1 MTPKANDAQ
10 PVAKK
15 AASKARASKI
25 VEKAEETPA
34 ISYEMPGYKALS
46 EEEMRRD
53 LAEAGIYAQ
62 AHALVPY
69 QMRGNTGDMY
79 LLMQI
84 AKHLNIPFVTA
95 LRGLSFIGDKDVK
108 PAMTAQLMSALVRNA
123 GHTLREQWDAET
135 NTATA
140 TIIRKDDPD
149 FEHVAVWDEEKA
161 RVAGL
166 WESTP
171 TWVQYP
177 KAMLTARAMSEV
189 CRHAASEVLLGFSYV
204 PEEFQTAESASRVLD
219 MREQVKHD
227 MDRLHL
233 SSEKV
238 AEVLD
243 GVALP
248 GIPVALMTPRELEEV
263 NARIGVIEY
272 ERDKDKIDEVRE
284 RIQKGRD
291 VLNLSEGAFAEI
303 VRRNVRP
310 GRGYDTMN
318 LREAEQVLDVLLRQ
332 AKKSGNRSG
341 QRQAQPSQQAP
352 TQQQHAPQQQ
362 VPVQPQQSAQQPR
375 PQAQQGYTQYMPA
388 QPQEA
393 PQQRPETARQ
403 PQQAPAPAPQQQAP
417 AQESYGLYDESQ
429 RPEQYPPLG
438 SQNPQGISGRMAMI
452 QRAMKKQG
460 VSEEEL
466 PFVLAYA
473 FEDDERADVDNVD
486 ALTMDDMT
494 ILLDRIQRYA
504 AESKPAQ
511 EPTAELPFD
520 GDTPADNMDGLESSY
535 NAHGGEVDD
544 DPENWNEGWPETAKP
559 GGGAN
564 Q

>member
-1 MTPKANDAQ
+1 MTPKTNDAQ

-15 AASKARASKI
+15 AASKTRTTKAT
-25 VEKAEETPA
+25 EKAEETTA
-34 ISYEMPGYKALS
+34 VSHEMPGYKALS
-46 EEEMRRD
+46 EEEMRHD

-84 AKHLNIPFVTA
+84 AKHLNIPLVTA

-140 TIIRKDDPD
+140 TLIRKDDPS

-227 MDRLHL
+227 MTRLNL

-243 GVALP
+243 GVTLP
-248 GIPVALMTPRELEEV
+248 GIPVALMTPRELEDV

-291 VLNLSEGAFAEI
+291 KLNLSEGAFAEI

-332 AKKSGNRSG
+332 AKKSGIRSG
-341 QRQAQPSQQAP
+341 QRQAQPAPQAP
-352 TQQQHAPQQQ
+352 APQPSAPQQQ
-362 VPVQPQQSAQQPR
+362 APAQPYQSPQQPR

-393 PQQRPETARQ
+393 PQQRPEPAQQ
-403 PQQAPAPAPQQQAP
+403 PQQAPAP

-438 SQNPQGISGRMAMI
+438 SQKPKGVSGPMGMI
-452 QRAMKKQG
+452 QRTMRTQG
-460 VSEEEL
+460 LSEDEL
-466 PFVLAYA
+466 PIVLAYV
-473 FEDDERADVDNVD
+473 FGDKQVNVD
-486 ALTMDDMT
+486 ELTMDET
-494 ILLDRIQRYA
+494 TAVLAGIQRYA
-504 AESKPAQ
+504 AEAGAP
-511 EPTAELPFD
+511 EPTAELPLN
-520 GDTPADNMDGLESSY
+520 GDAPANTDNLDDLEAFYS
-535 NAHGGEVDD
+535 AQGGEVNDD
-544 DPENWNEGWPETAKP
+544 ESETWNEGRPETAKP

>member
-1 MTPKANDAQ
+1 MTSKTRT
-10 PVAKK
+10 
-15 AASKARASKI
+15 SKA
-25 VEKAEETPA
+25 VEKAEETTVPVWE
-34 ISYEMPGYKALS
+34 IPGYKALT

-53 LAEAGIYAQ
+53 LVEADIYSRAF
-62 AHALVPY
+62 ALIPY
-69 QMRGNTGDMY
+69 QMRGNAGDMY

-84 AKHLNIPFVTA
+84 AKHLNVPFITA

-108 PAMTAQLMSALVRNA
+108 PAMSAQLMSALVRNA
-123 GHTLREQWDAET
+123 GHTLREQWDPET

-140 TIIRKDDPD
+140 VIIRKDDPQ

-171 TWVQYP
+171 TWMQYP

-204 PEEFQTAESASRVLD
+204 PEEFQTQESASRVLD
-219 MREQVKHD
+219 MRQQVQAD
-227 MDRLHL
+227 MDRLRL
-233 SSEKV
+233 SSEK
-238 AEVLD
+238 AIEVLD
-243 GVALP
+243 GVTLP
-248 GIPVALMTPRELEEV
+248 GITISLMTPRELEEV

-291 VLNLSEGAFAEI
+291 VLNLTEGAFAEI

-341 QRQAQPSQQAP
+341 QRQPAQQVPAP
-352 TQQQHAPQQQ
+352 QSPAPQQQ
-362 VPVQPQQSAQQPR
+362 APQQQPR

-393 PQQRPETARQ
+393 PQQHPEPVRQ
-403 PQQAPAPAPQQQAP
+403 PQQAQAPAPQQQAP

-438 SQNPQGISGRMAMI
+438 SQNPQGTSGPMAMI
-452 QRAMKKQG
+452 QRTMEKHGIAEG
-460 VSEEEL
+460 EL
-466 PFVLAYA
+466 PIILTYVF
-473 FEDDERADVDNVD
+473 DDERADVDNVD
-486 ALTMDDMT
+486 TLSMNDMP
-494 ILLDRIQRYA
+494 LVLAGIQRYA
-504 AESKPAQ
+504 AETKPVQ

-520 GDTPADNMDGLESSY
+520 GDAPADNMEDLEASY
-535 NAHGGEVDD
+535 SAQGSEVND
-544 DPENWNEGWPETAKP
+544 DPETWNEGWPETAKP

-564 Q
+564 

>member
-1 MTPKANDAQ
+1 MTPKTTDAQ
-10 PVAKK
+10 PATKK
-15 AASKARASKI
+15 AAPKTRTPKT
-25 VEKAEETPA
+25 VKAEETPA
-34 ISYEMPGYKALS
+34 PTWEVPGYKALS

-84 AKHLNIPFVTA
+84 AKHLNIPLITA

-140 TIIRKDDPD
+140 TLIRKDDPS

-227 MDRLHL
+227 MARLSL
-233 SSEKV
+233 SNEKV

-243 GVALP
+243 GVTLP
-248 GIPVALMTPRELEEV
+248 GIPVALMTPRELEDV

-291 VLNLSEGAFAEI
+291 KLDLSEGAFAEI

-318 LREAEQVLDVLLRQ
+318 LREAEQVLDALLRQ
-332 AKKSGNRSG
+332 AKKSGIRSG
-341 QRQAQPSQQAP
+341 QRQAQPASQAP
-352 TQQQHAPQQQ
+352 APQSPAPQQQ
-362 VPVQPQQSAQQPR
+362 APAQPYQSPQQPR

-393 PQQRPETARQ
+393 PQQRPEPAQQ
-403 PQQAPAPAPQQQAP
+403 PQQAPTP

-438 SQNPQGISGRMAMI
+438 SQNPQGTPGIRAMI
-452 QRAMKKQG
+452 QRALQTQGIPEEKLPNILIATFKKG
-460 VSEEEL
+460 EKAE
-466 PFVLAYA
+466 
-473 FEDDERADVDNVD
+473 NVD

-494 ILLDRIQRYA
+494 TLLDGIQRYA
-504 AESKPAQ
+504 TEPESFS
-511 EPTAELPFD
+511 EPTVELPFD
-520 GDTPADNMDGLESSY
+520 GDASADNMDDLEASY
-535 NAHGGEVDD
+535 IAQGDEVND
-544 DPENWNEGWPETAKP
+544 DPETWNEGWPETAKP
-559 GGGAN
+559 GGAAN
-564 Q
+564 

>member
-1 MTPKANDAQ
+1 MAHKTADAQ
-10 PVAKK
+10 PATKK
-15 AASKARASKI
+15 AASKTRTTKT
-25 VEKAEETPA
+25 VKAEEPTAPA
-34 ISYEMPGYKALS
+34 WEVPGYKALS

-53 LAEAGIYAQ
+53 LAEADIYAQ
-62 AHALVPY
+62 AHALIPY
-69 QMRGNTGDMY
+69 QMRGNAGDMY

-84 AKHLNIPFVTA
+84 AKHLNIPFITA

-140 TIIRKDDPD
+140 TLIRKDDPS

-227 MDRLHL
+227 MARLNL
-233 SSEKV
+233 SGEKV
-238 AEVLD
+238 AEVLN
-243 GVALP
+243 GVTLP
-248 GIPVALMTPRELEEV
+248 GIPVALMTPRELEDV

-341 QRQAQPSQQAP
+341 QRQAQPAQQAP
-352 TQQQHAPQQQ
+352 AQQQA
-362 VPVQPQQSAQQPR
+362 PVQPQQGVQQPR
-375 PQAQQGYTQYMPA
+375 PQAQQGYGQHMPTR
-388 QPQEA
+388 PQEA
-393 PQQRPETARQ
+393 PQQRPEPAQQ
-403 PQQAPAPAPQQQAP
+403 PQQAPAP

-429 RPEQYPPLG
+429 RPKQYPPLG
-438 SQNPQGISGRMAMI
+438 SQKSQDTSTPMSMI
-452 QRAMKKQG
+452 QRTMKEQG
-460 VSEEEL
+460 VSEAEL
-466 PFVLAYA
+466 PIILTYVFGNTEKAEV
-473 FEDDERADVDNVD
+473 ENVD
-486 ALTMDDMT
+486 ALTMADMPL
-494 ILLDRIQRYA
+494 LLDGIQRYA
-504 AESKPAQ
+504 AEAGPLP

-520 GDTPADNMDGLESSY
+520 GDASADNMDDMEASY
-535 NAHGGEVDD
+535 SAQGDEVNDGS
-544 DPENWNEGWPETAKP
+544 ETWNEGWPETAKP

-564 Q
+564 

>member
-1 MTPKANDAQ
+1 MAHKSADAQ
-10 PVAKK
+10 PAAKK
-15 AASKARASKI
+15 AASKTRAPKP
-25 VEKAEETPA
+25 VKAEEPTAPVW
-34 ISYEMPGYKALS
+34 EVPGYKALS

-53 LAEAGIYAQ
+53 LAEADIYAQ
-62 AHALVPY
+62 AHALIPY

-84 AKHLNIPFVTA
+84 AKHLNIPFITA

-135 NTATA
+135 STATA
-140 TIIRKDDPD
+140 TLIRNDDPS

-243 GVALP
+243 GVTLP

-272 ERDKDKIDEVRE
+272 ERDKDKIDKARE

-291 VLNLSEGAFAEI
+291 KLNLSEGAFAEI

-332 AKKSGNRSG
+332 AKKSGIRSG
-341 QRQAQPSQQAP
+341 QRQAQPAQQAP
-352 TQQQHAPQQQ
+352 ERQQPAPQQQ
-362 VPVQPQQSAQQPR
+362 APAQPQQGAQQPR
-375 PQAQQGYTQYMPA
+375 PQAQQGYTQYMPT
-388 QPQEA
+388 QPQGA
-393 PQQRPETARQ
+393 PQQRPEPAQQ
-403 PQQAPAPAPQQQAP
+403 PQQTPAPT
-417 AQESYGLYDESQ
+417 QESYGLYDESQ

-438 SQNPQGISGRMAMI
+438 SQKPKGVSGSMAMI
-452 QRAMKKQG
+452 QRTMQAQG
-460 VSEEEL
+460 LSEDEL
-466 PFVLAYA
+466 PIVLIYI
-473 FEDDERADVDNVD
+473 FGNNDKRADVDNVD

-494 ILLDRIQRYA
+494 TVLEGIQRYA
-504 AESKPAQ
+504 AEAGPLP

-520 GDTPADNMDGLESSY
+520 GDAPADNMDDLEASY
-535 NAHGGEVDD
+535 NAQGDEVNDG
-544 DPENWNEGWPETAKP
+544 PETWNEGWPETAKP

-564 Q
+564 

>member
-1 MTPKANDAQ
+1 MAPKTTDAQ
-10 PVAKK
+10 PAAKK
-15 AASKARASKI
+15 AASKTRASKT
-25 VEKAEETPA
+25 VEKDAETTT
-34 ISYEMPGYKALS
+34 ISHEMPGYRALS

-53 LAEAGIYAQ
+53 LAEADIYAQ
-62 AHALVPY
+62 AHALIPY

-84 AKHLNIPFVTA
+84 AKHLNIPIITA

-140 TIIRKDDPD
+140 TLIRKDDPS

-227 MDRLHL
+227 MTRLNL
-233 SSEKV
+233 SNEKV

-243 GVALP
+243 GVTLP

-291 VLNLSEGAFAEI
+291 KLNLSEGAFAEI

-332 AKKSGNRSG
+332 AKKSGIRSG
-341 QRQAQPSQQAP
+341 QRQAQPAPQAP
-352 TQQQHAPQQQ
+352 APQPSAPQQQ
-362 VPVQPQQSAQQPR
+362 APAQPYQSPQQPR

-393 PQQRPETARQ
+393 PQQRPEPAQQ
-403 PQQAPAPAPQQQAP
+403 PQQAPTL

-438 SQNPQGISGRMAMI
+438 SQNPQGTPGIRAMI
-452 QRAMKKQG
+452 QRALQTQGIPEEKLPNILIATFKKG
-460 VSEEEL
+460 EKAE
-466 PFVLAYA
+466 
-473 FEDDERADVDNVD
+473 NVD

-494 ILLDRIQRYA
+494 TLLDGIQRYA
-504 AESKPAQ
+504 TEPESFS
-511 EPTAELPFD
+511 EPTVELPFD
-520 GDTPADNMDGLESSY
+520 GDASADNMDDLEASY
-535 NAHGGEVDD
+535 IAQGDEVND
-544 DPENWNEGWPETAKP
+544 DPETWNEGWPETAKP
-559 GGGAN
+559 GGAAN
-564 Q
+564 

>member
-1 MTPKANDAQ
+1 MTSQTRTTK
-10 PVAKK
+10 
-15 AASKARASKI
+15 S
-25 VEKAEETPA
+25 VEKAEEHSTPVW
-34 ISYEMPGYKALS
+34 EVPGYKALT

-53 LAEAGIYAQ
+53 LAEADIYSKAF
-62 AHALVPY
+62 ALIPY
-69 QMRGNTGDMY
+69 QMRGNAGDMY

-84 AKHLNIPFVTA
+84 AKHLNVPFVTA

-108 PAMTAQLMSALVRNA
+108 PAMSAQLMSALVRNA
-123 GHTLREQWDAET
+123 GHTLREQWDPET

-140 TIIRKDDPD
+140 VIIRKDDPS

-161 RVAGL
+161 RIAGL

-171 TWVQYP
+171 TWIQYP

-204 PEEFQTAESASRVLD
+204 PEEFHSAESASRVLD
-219 MREQVKHD
+219 MRQQAKSD
-227 MDRLHL
+227 MDRLRL

-243 GVALP
+243 GVTLP
-248 GIPVALMTPRELEEV
+248 GITIALMTPRELEEV
-263 NARIGVIEY
+263 NARIGVLEY

-291 VLNLSEGAFAEI
+291 VLNLSEGAFTEI

-341 QRQAQPSQQAP
+341 QRQPVQQVPAPQSPAPHQQAP
-352 TQQQHAPQQQ
+352 Q
-362 VPVQPQQSAQQPR
+362 QQPR

-403 PQQAPAPAPQQQAP
+403 QQQAPAPAPQQQAP
-417 AQESYGLYDESQ
+417 VQESYGLYDESQ

-438 SQNPQGISGRMAMI
+438 SQNPQGTSGPMAMI
-452 QRAMKKQG
+452 QRTMEKHGIAEG
-460 VSEEEL
+460 EL
-466 PFVLAYA
+466 PIILTYVF
-473 FEDDERADVDNVD
+473 DDERADVDNVD
-486 ALTMDDMT
+486 TLSMNDMP
-494 ILLDRIQRYA
+494 LVLAGIQRYA
-504 AESKPAQ
+504 AETKPVQ
-511 EPTAELPFD
+511 EPTAELPLD
-520 GDTPADNMDGLESSY
+520 GNMEDLEASY
-535 NAHGGEVDD
+535 SAQGSEVND
-544 DPENWNEGWPETAKP
+544 DPEETWNEGWPETAKP

-564 Q
+564 

>member
-1 MTPKANDAQ
+1 MAPKTTDAQ

-15 AASKARASKI
+15 AASKTRASKT
-25 VEKAEETPA
+25 VEKAADETPVT
-34 ISYEMPGYKALS
+34 SYEIPGYKALS

-53 LAEAGIYAQ
+53 MAEAGIYAQ

-140 TIIRKDDPD
+140 TLIRKDDPS

-227 MDRLHL
+227 MTRLNL
-233 SSEKV
+233 SGEKV

-243 GVALP
+243 GVTLP

-291 VLNLSEGAFAEI
+291 KLNLSEGTFAEI

-318 LREAEQVLDVLLRQ
+318 LREAEQVLDMLLRQ
-332 AKKSGNRSG
+332 AKKSGIRSG
-341 QRQAQPSQQAP
+341 QRQPAQQAPAPQSPAPQQQAP
-352 TQQQHAPQQQ
+352 TQPY
-362 VPVQPQQSAQQPR
+362 QSPQQPR

-393 PQQRPETARQ
+393 PQQRPEPAQQ
-403 PQQAPAPAPQQQAP
+403 PQQAPAP
-417 AQESYGLYDESQ
+417 AQESYGLYDDSQ
-429 RPEQYPPLG
+429 RPKVYPPLG
-438 SQNPQGISGRMAMI
+438 SQKSEGVSDRMVMI
-452 QRAMKKQG
+452 QRTMKEHG
-460 VSEEEL
+460 VPEGEL
-466 PFVLAYA
+466 PIILTYVFG
-473 FEDDERADVDNVD
+473 DDERADVDNVD
-486 ALTMDDMT
+486 SLSMNDMPAL
-494 ILLDRIQRYA
+494 LAGIQQYA
-504 AESKPAQ
+504 AETNPAQ
-511 EPTAELPFD
+511 EPTAELPLD
-520 GDTPADNMDGLESSY
+520 GDAPADNMDDLESSY

>member
-10 PVAKK
+10 PAAKK
-15 AASKARASKI
+15 AASKTRTTKAA
-25 VEKAEETPA
+25 EKAEETTA
-34 ISYEMPGYKALS
+34 VSHEMPGYKALS
-46 EEEMRRD
+46 EEEMRHD

-84 AKHLNIPFVTA
+84 AKHLNIPFITA

-123 GHTLREQWDAET
+123 GHTLREQWDADT

-140 TIIRKDDPD
+140 ILIRKDDPS

-171 TWVQYP
+171 TWMQYP

-227 MDRLHL
+227 MTRLNL

-243 GVALP
+243 GVTLP
-248 GIPVALMTPRELEEV
+248 GIPVALMTPRELEDV

-284 RIQKGRD
+284 RIQKGHD
-291 VLNLSEGAFAEI
+291 KLNLSEGAFAEI

-332 AKKSGNRSG
+332 AKKSGIRSG
-341 QRQAQPSQQAP
+341 QRQAQPAPQAP
-352 TQQQHAPQQQ
+352 APQPSAPQQQ
-362 VPVQPQQSAQQPR
+362 APAQPYQSPQQPH
-375 PQAQQGYTQYMPA
+375 PQAQQGYSQHMPA

-393 PQQRPETARQ
+393 PQQRPEPAQQ
-403 PQQAPAPAPQQQAP
+403 PQQAPAP

-438 SQNPQGISGRMAMI
+438 SQKPKGVSGPMGMI
-452 QRAMKKQG
+452 QRTMRTQG
-460 VSEEEL
+460 LSEDEL
-466 PFVLAYA
+466 PIVLAYV
-473 FEDDERADVDNVD
+473 FGDKQVNVD
-486 ALTMDDMT
+486 ELTMDET
-494 ILLDRIQRYA
+494 TAVLAGIQRYA
-504 AESKPAQ
+504 AEAGAP
-511 EPTAELPFD
+511 EPTAELPLN
-520 GDTPADNMDGLESSY
+520 GDAPANTDNLDDLEAFYS
-535 NAHGGEVDD
+535 AQGGEVNDD
-544 DPENWNEGWPETAKP
+544 ESETWNEGWPETAKP

>member
-1 MTPKANDAQ
+1 
-10 PVAKK
+10 
-15 AASKARASKI
+15 
-25 VEKAEETPA
+25 
-34 ISYEMPGYKALS
+34 
-46 EEEMRRD
+46 MRRD
-53 LAEAGIYAQ
+53 LAEADIYSRAF
-62 AHALVPY
+62 ALIPY
-69 QMRGNTGDMY
+69 QMRGNAGDMY

-84 AKHLNIPFVTA
+84 AKHLNVPFITA

-108 PAMTAQLMSALVRNA
+108 PAMSAQLMSALVRNA
-123 GHTLREQWDAET
+123 GHTLREQWDPET

-140 TIIRKDDPD
+140 VIIRKDDPQ

-171 TWVQYP
+171 TWMQYP

-204 PEEFQTAESASRVLD
+204 PEEFQTQESASRVLD
-219 MREQVKHD
+219 MRQQVQAD
-227 MDRLHL
+227 MDRLRL
-233 SSEKV
+233 SSEKTI
-238 AEVLD
+238 EVLD
-243 GVALP
+243 GVTLP
-248 GIPVALMTPRELEEV
+248 GITIALMTPRELEEV
-263 NARIGVIEY
+263 NARIGMIEY

-291 VLNLSEGAFAEI
+291 VLNLTEGAFAEI

-341 QRQAQPSQQAP
+341 QRQPA
-352 TQQQHAPQQQ
+352 QQ
-362 VPVQPQQSAQQPR
+362 V
-375 PQAQQGYTQYMPA
+375 
-388 QPQEA
+388 
-393 PQQRPETARQ
+393 
-403 PQQAPAPAPQQQAP
+403 PAPQQQAP

-438 SQNPQGISGRMAMI
+438 SQNPQGTSGPMAMI
-452 QRAMKKQG
+452 QRTMEKHGIAEG
-460 VSEEEL
+460 EL
-466 PFVLAYA
+466 PIILTYVF
-473 FEDDERADVDNVD
+473 DDERADVDNVD
-486 ALTMDDMT
+486 TLSMNDMP
-494 ILLDRIQRYA
+494 LVLAGIQRYA
-504 AESKPAQ
+504 AETKPVQ

-520 GDTPADNMDGLESSY
+520 GDAPADNMEDLEASY
-535 NAHGGEVDD
+535 SAQGSEVND
-544 DPENWNEGWPETAKP
+544 DPEKWNEGWPETAKP

-564 Q
+564 

>member
-1 MTPKANDAQ
+1 MAPKTSDAQ
-10 PVAKK
+10 SAAKK
-15 AASKARASKI
+15 AASKTRASKT
-25 VEKAEETPA
+25 VEKAEETTA
-34 ISYEMPGYKALS
+34 VSYEMPGYKALS

-53 LAEAGIYAQ
+53 LAEADIYAQ
-62 AHALVPY
+62 AHALIPY
-69 QMRGNTGDMY
+69 QMRGNAGDMY

-84 AKHLNIPFVTA
+84 AKHLNIPFITA

-140 TIIRKDDPD
+140 ILIRKDDPQ

-171 TWVQYP
+171 TWMQYP

-204 PEEFQTAESASRVLD
+204 PEEFQSQESASRVLD
-219 MREQVKHD
+219 MREQVKRD
-227 MDRLHL
+227 MDGLHL
-233 SSEKV
+233 SNEKV
-238 AEVLD
+238 ADLLD
-243 GVALP
+243 GIALP

-263 NARIGVIEY
+263 NARIGMIEY

-284 RIQKGRD
+284 RIQKGLD
-291 VLNLSEGAFAEI
+291 VLHLTEGAFAEI

-341 QRQAQPSQQAP
+341 QRQPSQQAP
-352 TQQQHAPQQQ
+352 AQQPMQQQAHAQ
-362 VPVQPQQSAQQPR
+362 PVQSAQQQAR
-375 PQAQQGYTQYMPA
+375 PQSQQGYTQHMPA
-388 QPQEA
+388 QPQQA
-393 PQQRPETARQ
+393 PQQRPEPAQQ
-403 PQQAPAPAPQQQAP
+403 PQQAPAS

-429 RPEQYPPLG
+429 RPKQFPPLG
-438 SQNPQGISGRMAMI
+438 SQKQQGASGIMTMI
-452 QRAMKKQG
+452 QRAMQKQG
-460 VSEEEL
+460 LAEDEL
-466 PFVLAYA
+466 PFVLAHTFGDNA
-473 FEDDERADVDNVD
+473 PDVDE
-486 ALTMDDMT
+486 LTMNDMT
-494 ILLDRIQRYA
+494 TVFAGIERYA
-504 AESKPAQ
+504 AKAGAVVEP
-511 EPTAELPFD
+511 EPTAELPLD
-520 GDTPADNMDGLESSY
+520 GDAPADTDNLDDLEASY
-535 NAHGGEVDD
+535 SAQGGEVNDD
-544 DPENWNEGWPETAKP
+544 ESETWNEGWPETAKP

-564 Q
+564 

>member
-10 PVAKK
+10 PAAKK
-15 AASKARASKI
+15 AASKTRASKT
-25 VEKAEETPA
+25 VEKAEETIA
-34 ISYEMPGYKALS
+34 VSYEMPGYKALS

-69 QMRGNTGDMY
+69 QMRGNMGDMY

-84 AKHLNIPFVTA
+84 AKHLNIPFITA

-140 TIIRKDDPD
+140 TLIRKDDPS

-204 PEEFQTAESASRVLD
+204 PEEFQTIESASRVLD
-219 MREQVKHD
+219 MREQVKRD
-227 MDRLHL
+227 MDGLHL
-233 SSEKV
+233 SNEKV
-238 AEVLD
+238 ADLLD
-243 GVALP
+243 GIALP

-263 NARIGVIEY
+263 NARIGMIEY

-284 RIQKGRD
+284 RIQKGLD
-291 VLNLSEGAFAEI
+291 VLHLTEGAFAEI

-341 QRQAQPSQQAP
+341 QRQPSQQAP
-352 TQQQHAPQQQ
+352 AQQPMQQQAHAQ
-362 VPVQPQQSAQQPR
+362 PVQSAQQQAR
-375 PQAQQGYTQYMPA
+375 PQPQQGYTQYMPA
-388 QPQEA
+388 QPQQA
-393 PQQRPETARQ
+393 PQQRPEPAQQ
-403 PQQAPAPAPQQQAP
+403 PQQAPAP

-438 SQNPQGISGRMAMI
+438 SQNPQGTPGIRAMI
-452 QRAMKKQG
+452 QRALQTQGIPEEKLPNILIATFKKG
-460 VSEEEL
+460 EKAE
-466 PFVLAYA
+466 
-473 FEDDERADVDNVD
+473 NVD

-494 ILLDRIQRYA
+494 TLLDGIQRYA
-504 AESKPAQ
+504 TEPESFS
-511 EPTAELPFD
+511 EPTVELPFD
-520 GDTPADNMDGLESSY
+520 GDASADNMDDLEASY
-535 NAHGGEVDD
+535 IAQGDEVND
-544 DPENWNEGWPETAKP
+544 DPETWNEGWPETAKP
-559 GGGAN
+559 GGAAN
-564 Q
+564 

>member
-1 MTPKANDAQ
+1 MSHKTTNAQ
-10 PVAKK
+10 PAAKK
-15 AASKARASKI
+15 AASKTRTTKT
-25 VEKAEETPA
+25 VKAEETPA
-34 ISYEMPGYKALS
+34 PTWEVPGYKALS

-84 AKHLNIPFVTA
+84 AKHLNIPLITA

-140 TIIRKDDPD
+140 TLIRKDDPS

-227 MDRLHL
+227 MTRLNL

-243 GVALP
+243 GVTLP

-272 ERDKDKIDEVRE
+272 ERDKDKIDNVRE
-284 RIQKGRD
+284 RIQKGLD
-291 VLNLSEGAFAEI
+291 LLHLTEGAFAEI

-318 LREAEQVLDVLLRQ
+318 LREAEQVLDVLIRQ

-341 QRQAQPSQQAP
+341 QRQPSQQAP
-352 TQQQHAPQQQ
+352 AQQPMQQQAPA
-362 VPVQPQQSAQQPR
+362 QPAQSAQQQAR
-375 PQAQQGYTQYMPA
+375 PQAQQA
-388 QPQEA
+388 L
-393 PQQRPETARQ
+393 QQRPEPAPQ
-403 PQQAPAPAPQQQAP
+403 PQQTPAP

-438 SQNPQGISGRMAMI
+438 SQKPKGVSGPMGMI
-452 QRAMKKQG
+452 QRTMRTQG
-460 VSEEEL
+460 LSEDKL
-466 PFVLAYA
+466 PIVLAYV
-473 FEDDERADVDNVD
+473 FGDKQVNVD
-486 ALTMDDMT
+486 ELTMDET
-494 ILLDRIQRYA
+494 TAVLAGIQRYA
-504 AESKPAQ
+504 AEAGAL
-511 EPTAELPFD
+511 EPTAELPLN
-520 GDTPADNMDGLESSY
+520 GDAPADTDNLDDLDDLEASY
-535 NAHGGEVDD
+535 SAQGGEVNDD
-544 DPENWNEGWPETAKP
+544 ESETWNEGWPETAKP

>member
-10 PVAKK
+10 PAAKK
-15 AASKARASKI
+15 ATPKTRTPKT
-25 VEKAEETPA
+25 VEKAEETPV
-34 ISYEMPGYKALS
+34 ISLEVPGYKALS

-53 LAEAGIYAQ
+53 MAEAAIYAQ
-62 AHALVPY
+62 AGALVPS
-69 QMRGNTGDMY
+69 QMRGNAGDMY
-79 LLMQI
+79 ILMQI
-84 AKHLNIPFVTA
+84 AKYLNVPVISV
-95 LRGLSFIGDKDVK
+95 LRGFSFIGDKDVK
-108 PAMTAQLMSALVRNA
+108 PTMTAQFMAGLVRNA

-135 NTATA
+135 STATA
-140 TIIRKDDPD
+140 VVIRKDDPQ

-177 KAMLTARAMSEV
+177 KAMLMARATSEV
-189 CRHAASEVLLGFSYV
+189 CRQAVSEVLMGFSYV

-233 SSEKV
+233 SNEKT
-238 AEVLD
+238 ADLLD
-243 GVALP
+243 GIALP

-291 VLNLSEGAFAEI
+291 KLNLSEGAFAEI

-332 AKKSGNRSG
+332 AKKSGIRSG
-341 QRQAQPSQQAP
+341 QHQAQPAPQAQSP
-352 TQQQHAPQQQ
+352 QSPAPQQQ
-362 VPVQPQQSAQQPR
+362 APAQPYQSPQQPR
-375 PQAQQGYTQYMPA
+375 PQAQQGYHPVHARTTPGSPQQHPEPA
-388 QPQEA
+388 Q
-393 PQQRPETARQ
+393 Q
-403 PQQAPAPAPQQQAP
+403 PQQAPAT
-417 AQESYGLYDESQ
+417 QESYGLYDESQ

-438 SQNPQGISGRMAMI
+438 SQKPQGVSGPMGMI
-452 QRAMKKQG
+452 QRTMRTQG
-460 VSEEEL
+460 LSEDEL
-466 PFVLAYA
+466 PIVLAYV
-473 FEDDERADVDNVD
+473 FGDKQVNVD
-486 ALTMDDMT
+486 ELTMDET
-494 ILLDRIQRYA
+494 TAVLAGIQRYA
-504 AESKPAQ
+504 AEAGAP
-511 EPTAELPFD
+511 EPTAELPLN
-520 GDTPADNMDGLESSY
+520 GDAPADTDNLDDLEASY
-535 NAHGGEVDD
+535 SAQGGEVNDD
-544 DPENWNEGWPETAKP
+544 ESETWNEGWPETAKP
-559 GGGAN
+559 GGGTN
-564 Q
+564 

>member
-1 MTPKANDAQ
+1 MTSKTRT
-10 PVAKK
+10 
-15 AASKARASKI
+15 SKA
-25 VEKAEETPA
+25 VEKAEETT
-34 ISYEMPGYKALS
+34 ISHEMPGYKALT

-53 LAEAGIYAQ
+53 LAEADIYSRAF
-62 AHALVPY
+62 ALIPY
-69 QMRGNTGDMY
+69 QMRGNAGDMY

-84 AKHLNIPFVTA
+84 AKHLNVPFITA

-123 GHTLREQWDAET
+123 GHTLREQWDPET

-140 TIIRKDDPD
+140 VIIRKDDPQ

-171 TWVQYP
+171 TWMQYP

-204 PEEFQTAESASRVLD
+204 PEEFQTQESASRVLD
-219 MREQVKHD
+219 MRQQVQAD
-227 MDRLHL
+227 MDRLRL
-233 SSEKV
+233 SSEK
-238 AEVLD
+238 AIEVLD
-243 GVALP
+243 GVTLP
-248 GIPVALMTPRELEEV
+248 GITIALMTPRELEEV

-291 VLNLSEGAFAEI
+291 VLNLTEGAFAEI

-341 QRQAQPSQQAP
+341 QRQPA
-352 TQQQHAPQQQ
+352 QQ
-362 VPVQPQQSAQQPR
+362 VP
-375 PQAQQGYTQYMPA
+375 
-388 QPQEA
+388 A
-393 PQQRPETARQ
+393 PQS
-403 PQQAPAPAPQQQAP
+403 PAPQQQAP

-438 SQNPQGISGRMAMI
+438 SQNPQGTSGPMAMI
-452 QRAMKKQG
+452 QRTMEKHGIAEG
-460 VSEEEL
+460 EL
-466 PFVLAYA
+466 PIILTYVF
-473 FEDDERADVDNVD
+473 DDERADVDNVD
-486 ALTMDDMT
+486 TLSMNDMP
-494 ILLDRIQRYA
+494 LVLAGIQRYA
-504 AESKPAQ
+504 AETKPVQ

-520 GDTPADNMDGLESSY
+520 GDAPADNMEDLEASY
-535 NAHGGEVDD
+535 SAQGSEVND
-544 DPENWNEGWPETAKP
+544 DPETWNEGWPETAKP

-564 Q
+564 

>member
-10 PVAKK
+10 PAAK
-15 AASKARASKI
+15 
-25 VEKAEETPA
+25 KAEETTA
-34 ISYEMPGYKALS
+34 VSHEMPGYKALS
-46 EEEMRRD
+46 EEEMRHD

-84 AKHLNIPFVTA
+84 AKHLNIPFITA

-123 GHTLREQWDAET
+123 GHTLREQWDADT

-140 TIIRKDDPD
+140 ILIRKDDPS

-171 TWVQYP
+171 TWMQYP

-227 MDRLHL
+227 MTRLNL

-243 GVALP
+243 GVTLP
-248 GIPVALMTPRELEEV
+248 GIPVALMTPRELEDV

-291 VLNLSEGAFAEI
+291 KLNLSEGAFAEI

-332 AKKSGNRSG
+332 AKKSGIRSG
-341 QRQAQPSQQAP
+341 QRQAQPAPQAP
-352 TQQQHAPQQQ
+352 APQQQ
-362 VPVQPQQSAQQPR
+362 APAQSYQSLQQPR
-375 PQAQQGYTQYMPA
+375 PQAQQGYAQYMPT
-388 QPQEA
+388 QPQET
-393 PQQRPETARQ
+393 PQQRPEPARQ
-403 PQQAPAPAPQQQAP
+403 PQQTPAS

-438 SQNPQGISGRMAMI
+438 SQNPQGTSGPMAMI
-452 QRAMKKQG
+452 QRTMKEQG
-460 VSEEEL
+460 VPMDEL
-466 PFVLAYA
+466 PIVLSYI
-473 FEDDERADVDNVD
+473 FGEDKRADVDNVD
-486 ALTMDDMT
+486 ALTMNDMT
-494 ILLDRIQRYA
+494 TVLDGIQRYA
-504 AESKPAQ
+504 AESGPLS

-520 GDTPADNMDGLESSY
+520 GDAPVNMDDLEASY
-535 NAHGGEVDD
+535 SAQGGEVND

-559 GGGAN
+559 GGAN
-564 Q
+564 

>member
-1 MTPKANDAQ
+1 MPTKASDAQ
-10 PVAKK
+10 PAAKK
-15 AASKARASKI
+15 AASKTRASKT
-25 VEKAEETPA
+25 VEKAEETT
-34 ISYEMPGYKALS
+34 ISHEMPGYKALS
-46 EEEMRRD
+46 EEEMHRD
-53 LAEAGIYAQ
+53 LAEANIYAQ
-62 AHALVPY
+62 AHALIPY
-69 QMRGNTGDMY
+69 QMRGNAGDMY

-84 AKHLNIPFVTA
+84 AKHLNVPFITA

-123 GHTLREQWDAET
+123 GHTLREQWDPET

-140 TIIRKDDPD
+140 VIIRKDDPQ

-171 TWVQYP
+171 TWMQYP

-204 PEEFQTAESASRVLD
+204 PEEFQTQESASRVLD
-219 MREQVKHD
+219 MRQQVQVD
-227 MDRLHL
+227 MDRLRL
-233 SSEKV
+233 SSEK
-238 AEVLD
+238 AIEVLD
-243 GVALP
+243 GVTLP
-248 GIPVALMTPRELEEV
+248 GITIALMTPRELEEV

-291 VLNLSEGAFAEI
+291 VLNMTEGAFAEI

-341 QRQAQPSQQAP
+341 QRQPAQQVPAP
-352 TQQQHAPQQQ
+352 QSPAPQQQ
-362 VPVQPQQSAQQPR
+362 APQQQPR

-393 PQQRPETARQ
+393 PQQHPEPVRQ
-403 PQQAPAPAPQQQAP
+403 PQQAQAPAPQQQAP

-438 SQNPQGISGRMAMI
+438 SQNPQGTSGPMAMI
-452 QRAMKKQG
+452 QRTMEKHGIAEG
-460 VSEEEL
+460 EL
-466 PFVLAYA
+466 PIILTYVF
-473 FEDDERADVDNVD
+473 DDERADVDNVD
-486 ALTMDDMT
+486 TLSMNDMP
-494 ILLDRIQRYA
+494 LVLAGIQRYA
-504 AESKPAQ
+504 AETKPVQ

-520 GDTPADNMDGLESSY
+520 GDAPADNMEDLEASY
-535 NAHGGEVDD
+535 SAQGSEVND
-544 DPENWNEGWPETAKP
+544 DPETWNEGWSETAKP

-564 Q
+564 

>member
-10 PVAKK
+10 PAAKK
-15 AASKARASKI
+15 AAPKTRTTKT
-25 VEKAEETPA
+25 VKAEETPA
-34 ISYEMPGYKALS
+34 PTWEVPGYKALS

-84 AKHLNIPFVTA
+84 AKHLNIPLITA

-140 TIIRKDDPD
+140 TLIRKDDPS

-227 MDRLHL
+227 MARLSL
-233 SSEKV
+233 SNEKV

-243 GVALP
+243 GVTLP
-248 GIPVALMTPRELEEV
+248 GIPVALMTPRELEDV

-291 VLNLSEGAFAEI
+291 KLNLSEGAFAEI

-318 LREAEQVLDVLLRQ
+318 LREAEQVLDALLRQ
-332 AKKSGNRSG
+332 AKKSGIRSG
-341 QRQAQPSQQAP
+341 QRQAQPASQAP
-352 TQQQHAPQQQ
+352 APQSPAPQQQ
-362 VPVQPQQSAQQPR
+362 APAQPYQSPQQPR

-393 PQQRPETARQ
+393 PQQRPEPAQQ
-403 PQQAPAPAPQQQAP
+403 PQQAPTP

-438 SQNPQGISGRMAMI
+438 SQNPQGTPGIRAMI
-452 QRAMKKQG
+452 QRALQTQGIPEEKLPNILIATFKKG
-460 VSEEEL
+460 EKAE
-466 PFVLAYA
+466 
-473 FEDDERADVDNVD
+473 NVD

-494 ILLDRIQRYA
+494 TLLDGIQRYA
-504 AESKPAQ
+504 TEPESFS
-511 EPTAELPFD
+511 EPTVELPFD
-520 GDTPADNMDGLESSY
+520 GDASADNMDDLEASY
-535 NAHGGEVDD
+535 IAQGDEVND
-544 DPENWNEGWPETAKP
+544 DPETWNEGWPETAKP
-559 GGGAN
+559 GGAAN
-564 Q
+564 

>member
-1 MTPKANDAQ
+1 MTPKTSDSQ

-15 AASKARASKI
+15 AASKTRTTKAT
-25 VEKAEETPA
+25 EKAEETPV
-34 ISYEMPGYKALS
+34 ISLEVPGYKALS

-53 LAEAGIYAQ
+53 MAEAAIYAQ
-62 AHALVPY
+62 AGALVPS
-69 QMRGNTGDMY
+69 QMRGNAGDMY
-79 LLMQI
+79 ILMQI
-84 AKHLNIPFVTA
+84 AKHLNVPVISV
-95 LRGLSFIGDKDVK
+95 LRGFSFIGDKDVK
-108 PAMTAQLMSALVRNA
+108 PTMTAQFMAGLVRNA

-135 NTATA
+135 STATA
-140 TIIRKDDPD
+140 VIIRKDDPQ

-177 KAMLTARAMSEV
+177 KAMLMARATSEV
-189 CRHAASEVLLGFSYV
+189 CRQAVSEVLMGFSYV
-204 PEEFQTAESASRVLD
+204 PEEFQSQESASRVLD

-233 SSEKV
+233 SNEK
-238 AEVLD
+238 AADLLD
-243 GVALP
+243 GIALP
-248 GIPVALMTPRELEEV
+248 GIPVALMTPRELEDV

-291 VLNLSEGAFAEI
+291 KLNLSEGAFAEI

-332 AKKSGNRSG
+332 AKKSGIRSG
-341 QRQAQPSQQAP
+341 QRQAQPAPQAP
-352 TQQQHAPQQQ
+352 APQPPAPQQQ
-362 VPVQPQQSAQQPR
+362 APAQPYQSAQQPH
-375 PQAQQGYTQYMPA
+375 PQAQQGYSQHMPT
-388 QPQEA
+388 QPQQA
-393 PQQRPETARQ
+393 PQQRPQPASQ
-403 PQQAPAPAPQQQAP
+403 PQPAPDP

-438 SQNPQGISGRMAMI
+438 SQKSQDASTHMSVIRRTMEAQGIP
-452 QRAMKKQG
+452 
-460 VSEEEL
+460 EDEL
-466 PFVLAYA
+466 PIVLTYVFGQTEKA
-473 FEDDERADVDNVD
+473 EVENLD
-486 ALTMDDMT
+486 ALTASDM
-494 ILLDRIQRYA
+494 LLLLEGIQRYA
-504 AESKPAQ
+504 TEGGSLP

-520 GDTPADNMDGLESSY
+520 GDASADNMDDLEESY
-535 NAHGGEVDD
+535 IAQGDEVND
-544 DPENWNEGWPETAKP
+544 DPETWNEGWPETAKP

-564 Q
+564 

>member
-10 PVAKK
+10 PAAKK
-15 AASKARASKI
+15 AASKTRASKT
-25 VEKAEETPA
+25 VEKAEETIA
-34 ISYEMPGYKALS
+34 VSYEMPGYKALS

-69 QMRGNTGDMY
+69 QMRGNMGDMY

-84 AKHLNIPFVTA
+84 AKHLNIPFITA

-140 TIIRKDDPD
+140 TLIRKDDPS

-204 PEEFQTAESASRVLD
+204 PEEFQTIESASRVLD
-219 MREQVKHD
+219 MREQVKRD
-227 MDRLHL
+227 MDGLHL
-233 SSEKV
+233 SNEKV
-238 AEVLD
+238 ADLLD
-243 GVALP
+243 GIALP
-248 GIPVALMTPRELEEV
+248 GIPVALMTPRELEDV
-263 NARIGVIEY
+263 NARVGVIEY

-284 RIQKGRD
+284 RIQKGLD
-291 VLNLSEGAFAEI
+291 VLHLTEGAFAEI

-341 QRQAQPSQQAP
+341 QRQPSQQAP
-352 TQQQHAPQQQ
+352 AQQPMQQQAHAQ
-362 VPVQPQQSAQQPR
+362 PVQSAQQQAR
-375 PQAQQGYTQYMPA
+375 PQSQQGYTQYMPA
-388 QPQEA
+388 QPQQA
-393 PQQRPETARQ
+393 PQQRPEPAQQ
-403 PQQAPAPAPQQQAP
+403 PQQVPAP

-438 SQNPQGISGRMAMI
+438 FQKQQGASGIMTMI
-452 QRAMKKQG
+452 QRAMQKQG
-460 VSEEEL
+460 LAEDEL
-466 PFVLAYA
+466 PFVLAHIFGDNA
-473 FEDDERADVDNVD
+473 PDVDE
-486 ALTMDDMT
+486 LTMNDMT
-494 ILLDRIQRYA
+494 TVFAGIERYA
-504 AESKPAQ
+504 AKAGAVVEP
-511 EPTAELPFD
+511 EPTAELPLD
-520 GDTPADNMDGLESSY
+520 GDAPADTDNLDDLEASY
-535 NAHGGEVDD
+535 SAQGGEVNDD
-544 DPENWNEGWPETAKP
+544 DAEAWNEGWPETAKP

-564 Q
+564 

>member
-10 PVAKK
+10 PATKK
-15 AASKARASKI
+15 AASKTRTTKAA
-25 VEKAEETPA
+25 EKAEETTA
-34 ISYEMPGYKALS
+34 VSHEMPGYKALS
-46 EEEMRRD
+46 EEEMRHD

-84 AKHLNIPFVTA
+84 AKHLNIPFITA

-123 GHTLREQWDAET
+123 GHTLREQWDADT

-140 TIIRKDDPD
+140 ILIRKDDPS

-171 TWVQYP
+171 TWMQYP

-227 MDRLHL
+227 MTRLNL

-243 GVALP
+243 GVTLP
-248 GIPVALMTPRELEEV
+248 GIPVALMTPRELEDV

-291 VLNLSEGAFAEI
+291 KLNLSEGAFAEI

-332 AKKSGNRSG
+332 AKKSGIRSG
-341 QRQAQPSQQAP
+341 QRQAQPAPQAP
-352 TQQQHAPQQQ
+352 APQPSAPQQQ
-362 VPVQPQQSAQQPR
+362 APAQPYQSPQQPH
-375 PQAQQGYTQYMPA
+375 PQAQQGYSQHMPA

-393 PQQRPETARQ
+393 PQQRPEPAQQ
-403 PQQAPAPAPQQQAP
+403 PQQAPAP

-438 SQNPQGISGRMAMI
+438 SQKPKGVSGPMGMI
-452 QRAMKKQG
+452 QRTMRTQG
-460 VSEEEL
+460 LSEDEL
-466 PFVLAYA
+466 PIVLAYV
-473 FEDDERADVDNVD
+473 FGDKQVNVD
-486 ALTMDDMT
+486 ELTMDET
-494 ILLDRIQRYA
+494 TAVLAGIQRYA
-504 AESKPAQ
+504 AEAGAP
-511 EPTAELPFD
+511 EPTAELPLN
-520 GDTPADNMDGLESSY
+520 GDAPANTDNLDDLEAFYS
-535 NAHGGEVDD
+535 AQGGEVNDD
-544 DPENWNEGWPETAKP
+544 ESETWNEGWPETAKP

>member
-10 PVAKK
+10 PAAKK
-15 AASKARASKI
+15 AASKTRASKT
-25 VEKAEETPA
+25 VEKAEETIA
-34 ISYEMPGYKALS
+34 VSYEMPGYKALS

-69 QMRGNTGDMY
+69 QMRGNMGDMY

-84 AKHLNIPFVTA
+84 AKHLNIPFITA

-140 TIIRKDDPD
+140 TLIRNDDPS
-149 FEHVAVWDEEKA
+149 FEHVAIWDEEKA

-171 TWVQYP
+171 TWMQYP

-204 PEEFQTAESASRVLD
+204 PEEFQTIESASRVLD

-227 MDRLHL
+227 MDRLNL
-233 SSEKV
+233 SDEKV

-243 GVALP
+243 GVTLP
-248 GIPVALMTPRELEEV
+248 GIPVALMTPRELEDV

-291 VLNLSEGAFAEI
+291 KLNLSEGAFAEI

-332 AKKSGNRSG
+332 AKKSGIRSG
-341 QRQAQPSQQAP
+341 QRQAQTDPQAP
-352 TQQQHAPQQQ
+352 APQSPAPQQQ
-362 VPVQPQQSAQQPR
+362 APAQPYQSQQQPR
-375 PQAQQGYTQYMPA
+375 PQAQQGYAQYMPA

-393 PQQRPETARQ
+393 PQQRPEPAQ
-403 PQQAPAPAPQQQAP
+403 QSQQAPVP

-438 SQNPQGISGRMAMI
+438 SQKQQGASGIMTMI
-452 QRAMKKQG
+452 QRAMQKQG
-460 VSEEEL
+460 LAEDEL
-466 PFVLAYA
+466 PFVLAHI
-473 FEDDERADVDNVD
+473 FGDNVPDVDE
-486 ALTMDDMT
+486 LTMNDMT
-494 ILLDRIQRYA
+494 TVFAGIERYA
-504 AESKPAQ
+504 AKAGAVVEP
-511 EPTAELPFD
+511 EPTAELPLD
-520 GDTPADNMDGLESSY
+520 GDAPADTDNLDDLEASY
-535 NAHGGEVDD
+535 SAQGGEVNDD
-544 DPENWNEGWPETAKP
+544 DSEAWNEGWPETAKP

-564 Q
+564 

>member
-1 MTPKANDAQ
+1 MSKTRT
-10 PVAKK
+10 
-15 AASKARASKI
+15 SKA
-25 VEKAEETPA
+25 VEKAEETTVPVWE
-34 ISYEMPGYKALS
+34 IPGYKALT

-53 LAEAGIYAQ
+53 LSEADIYSRAF
-62 AHALVPY
+62 ALIPY
-69 QMRGNTGDMY
+69 QMRGNAGDMY

-84 AKHLNIPFVTA
+84 AKHLNVPFITA

-108 PAMTAQLMSALVRNA
+108 PAMSAQLMSALVRNA
-123 GHTLREQWDAET
+123 GHTLREQWDPET

-140 TIIRKDDPD
+140 VIIRKDDPQ

-204 PEEFQTAESASRVLD
+204 PEEFQTQESASRVLD
-219 MREQVKHD
+219 MRQQVQAD
-227 MDRLHL
+227 MDRLRL
-233 SSEKV
+233 SSEK
-238 AEVLD
+238 AIEVLD
-243 GVALP
+243 GVTLP
-248 GIPVALMTPRELEEV
+248 GIPVNLMTPRELEEV

-272 ERDKDKIDEVRE
+272 ERDKDKIDEVRK

-291 VLNLSEGAFAEI
+291 VLNLTEGAFTEI

-341 QRQAQPSQQAP
+341 QRQPA
-352 TQQQHAPQQQ
+352 QQ
-362 VPVQPQQSAQQPR
+362 VP
-375 PQAQQGYTQYMPA
+375 
-388 QPQEA
+388 A
-393 PQQRPETARQ
+393 PQS
-403 PQQAPAPAPQQQAP
+403 PAPQQQAP

-438 SQNPQGISGRMAMI
+438 SQNPQGTSGPMAMI
-452 QRAMKKQG
+452 QRTMEKHGIAEG
-460 VSEEEL
+460 EL
-466 PFVLAYA
+466 PIILTYVF
-473 FEDDERADVDNVD
+473 DDERADVDNVD
-486 ALTMDDMT
+486 TLSMNDMP
-494 ILLDRIQRYA
+494 LVLAGIQRYA
-504 AESKPAQ
+504 AETKPVQ

-520 GDTPADNMDGLESSY
+520 GDAPADNMEDLEASY
-535 NAHGGEVDD
+535 SAQGSEVND
-544 DPENWNEGWPETAKP
+544 DPETWNEGWPETAKP

-564 Q
+564 

>member
-15 AASKARASKI
+15 AASKTRTTKAT
-25 VEKAEETPA
+25 EKAEETTVV
-34 ISYEMPGYKALS
+34 SYEMPGYKALS

-84 AKHLNIPFVTA
+84 AKHLYIPLITA

-140 TIIRKDDPD
+140 TLIRKDDPS

-227 MDRLHL
+227 MTRLNL
-233 SSEKV
+233 SNEKV

-243 GVALP
+243 GVTLP
-248 GIPVALMTPRELEEV
+248 GIPIALMTPRELEEI

-291 VLNLSEGAFAEI
+291 KLNLSEGAFAEI

-332 AKKSGNRSG
+332 AKKSGIRSG
-341 QRQAQPSQQAP
+341 QRQAQPAPQAHAP
-352 TQQQHAPQQQ
+352 QPPAPQQQ
-362 VPVQPQQSAQQPR
+362 APAQPYQSPQQPH
-375 PQAQQGYTQYMPA
+375 PQAQQGYTQHMPT
-388 QPQEA
+388 QPQQA
-393 PQQRPETARQ
+393 PQQRPEPASQ
-403 PQQAPAPAPQQQAP
+403 PQPAPAPT
-417 AQESYGLYDESQ
+417 QESYGLYDESQ

-438 SQNPQGISGRMAMI
+438 SQNPQGTSGPMAMI
-452 QRAMKKQG
+452 QRTMKEQG
-460 VSEEEL
+460 VPMDEL
-466 PFVLAYA
+466 PIVLSYI
-473 FEDDERADVDNVD
+473 FGEDKRADVDNVD
-486 ALTMDDMT
+486 ALTMNDMT
-494 ILLDRIQRYA
+494 TVLDGIQRYA
-504 AESKPAQ
+504 AESGPLS

-520 GDTPADNMDGLESSY
+520 GDAPADNMEDLEESY
-535 NAHGGEVDD
+535 SENGGEVND
-544 DPENWNEGWPETAKP
+544 DPETWNEGWPETAKP

-564 Q
+564 

>member
-15 AASKARASKI
+15 AASKTRASKT
-25 VEKAEETPA
+25 VEKAEETTVV
-34 ISYEMPGYKALS
+34 SYEMPGYKALS

-84 AKHLNIPFVTA
+84 AKHLNIPFITA

-123 GHTLREQWDAET
+123 GHTLREQWDQET

-140 TIIRKDDPD
+140 TLIRKDDPS

-227 MDRLHL
+227 MTRLNL

-243 GVALP
+243 GVTLP

-272 ERDKDKIDEVRE
+272 ERDKDKIDNVRE
-284 RIQKGRD
+284 RIQKGLD
-291 VLNLSEGAFAEI
+291 LLHLTEGAFAEI

-318 LREAEQVLDVLLRQ
+318 LREAEQVLDVLIRQ

-341 QRQAQPSQQAP
+341 QRQPSQQAP
-352 TQQQHAPQQQ
+352 AQQQSMQQQ
-362 VPVQPQQSAQQPR
+362 TPAQPAQSAQQQPR
-375 PQAQQGYTQYMPA
+375 PQAQQGYIQYMPT
-388 QPQEA
+388 QPQQA
-393 PQQRPETARQ
+393 PQQRPEPAPQ
-403 PQQAPAPAPQQQAP
+403 PQQAPAPA
-417 AQESYGLYDESQ
+417 QEAYGLYDESQ

-438 SQNPQGISGRMAMI
+438 SQKQQGASGIMAMI
-452 QRAMKKQG
+452 QRAMQTQG
-460 VSEEEL
+460 VSMDEL
-466 PFVLAYA
+466 PIVLNYIFGEREVSVDELTMNDMTTVLAGI
-473 FEDDERADVDNVD
+473 E
-486 ALTMDDMT
+486 
-494 ILLDRIQRYA
+494 RYA
-504 AESKPAQ
+504 AEAGAVAEP
-511 EPTAELPFD
+511 EPTAELPLND
-520 GDTPADNMDGLESSY
+520 DAPADMDDLEASY
-535 NAHGGEVDD
+535 SAQGGEVNDD
-544 DPENWNEGWPETAKP
+544 DSETWNEGWPETAKP

-564 Q
+564 

>member
-1 MTPKANDAQ
+1 MTSKTCT
-10 PVAKK
+10 
-15 AASKARASKI
+15 SKA
-25 VEKAEETPA
+25 VEKAEETTVPVWE
-34 ISYEMPGYKALS
+34 IPGYKALT

-53 LAEAGIYAQ
+53 LAEADIYSRAF
-62 AHALVPY
+62 ALIPY
-69 QMRGNTGDMY
+69 QMRGNAGDMY

-84 AKHLNIPFVTA
+84 AKHLNVPFITA

-108 PAMTAQLMSALVRNA
+108 PAMSAQLMSALVRNA
-123 GHTLREQWDAET
+123 GHTLREQWDPET

-140 TIIRKDDPD
+140 VIIRKDDPQ

-171 TWVQYP
+171 TWMQYP

-204 PEEFQTAESASRVLD
+204 PEEFQTQESASRVLD
-219 MREQVKHD
+219 MRQQVQAD
-227 MDRLHL
+227 MDRLRL
-233 SSEKV
+233 SSEKTI
-238 AEVLD
+238 EVLD
-243 GVALP
+243 GVTLP
-248 GIPVALMTPRELEEV
+248 GITIALMTPRELEEV
-263 NARIGVIEY
+263 NARIGMIEY

-291 VLNLSEGAFAEI
+291 VLNLTEGAFAEI

-341 QRQAQPSQQAP
+341 QRQPA
-352 TQQQHAPQQQ
+352 QQ
-362 VPVQPQQSAQQPR
+362 V
-375 PQAQQGYTQYMPA
+375 
-388 QPQEA
+388 
-393 PQQRPETARQ
+393 
-403 PQQAPAPAPQQQAP
+403 PAPQQQAP

-438 SQNPQGISGRMAMI
+438 SQNPQGTSGPMAMI
-452 QRAMKKQG
+452 QRTMEKHGIAEG
-460 VSEEEL
+460 EL
-466 PFVLAYA
+466 PIILTYVF
-473 FEDDERADVDNVD
+473 DDERADVDNVD
-486 ALTMDDMT
+486 TLSMNDMP
-494 ILLDRIQRYA
+494 LVLAGIQRYA
-504 AESKPAQ
+504 AETKPVQ

-520 GDTPADNMDGLESSY
+520 GDAPADNMEDLEASY
-535 NAHGGEVDD
+535 SAQGSEVND
-544 DPENWNEGWPETAKP
+544 DPEKWNEGWPETAKP

-564 Q
+564 

>member
-10 PVAKK
+10 PAAKK
-15 AASKARASKI
+15 AASKTRTTKAA
-25 VEKAEETPA
+25 EKAEETTA
-34 ISYEMPGYKALS
+34 VSHEMPGYKALS
-46 EEEMRRD
+46 EEEMRHD

-69 QMRGNTGDMY
+69 QIRGNTGDMY

-84 AKHLNIPFVTA
+84 AKHLNIPFITA

-123 GHTLREQWDAET
+123 GHTLREQWDADT

-140 TIIRKDDPD
+140 ILIRKDDPS

-171 TWVQYP
+171 TWMQYP

-227 MDRLHL
+227 MTRLNL

-243 GVALP
+243 GVTLP
-248 GIPVALMTPRELEEV
+248 GIPVALMTPRELEDV

-291 VLNLSEGAFAEI
+291 KLNLSEGAFAEI

-332 AKKSGNRSG
+332 AKKSGIRSG
-341 QRQAQPSQQAP
+341 QRQAQPAPQAP
-352 TQQQHAPQQQ
+352 APQPSAPQQQ
-362 VPVQPQQSAQQPR
+362 APAQPYQSPQQPH
-375 PQAQQGYTQYMPA
+375 PQAQQGYSQHMPA

-393 PQQRPETARQ
+393 PQQRPEPAQQ
-403 PQQAPAPAPQQQAP
+403 PQQAPAP

-438 SQNPQGISGRMAMI
+438 SQKPKGVSGPMGMI
-452 QRAMKKQG
+452 QRTMRTQG
-460 VSEEEL
+460 LSEDEL
-466 PFVLAYA
+466 PIVLAYV
-473 FEDDERADVDNVD
+473 FGDKQVNVD
-486 ALTMDDMT
+486 ELTTDET
-494 ILLDRIQRYA
+494 TAVLAGIQRYA
-504 AESKPAQ
+504 AEAGAP
-511 EPTAELPFD
+511 EPTAELPLN
-520 GDTPADNMDGLESSY
+520 GDAPANTDNLDDLEAFYS
-535 NAHGGEVDD
+535 AQGGEVNDD
-544 DPENWNEGWPETAKP
+544 ESETWNEGWPETAKP

>member
-10 PVAKK
+10 PAAKK
-15 AASKARASKI
+15 AASKTRTTKAA
-25 VEKAEETPA
+25 EKAEETTA
-34 ISYEMPGYKALS
+34 VSHEMPGYKALS
-46 EEEMRRD
+46 EEEMRHD

-84 AKHLNIPFVTA
+84 AKHLNIPFITA

-123 GHTLREQWDAET
+123 GHTLREQWDADT

-140 TIIRKDDPD
+140 ILIRKDDPS

-171 TWVQYP
+171 TWMQYP

-227 MDRLHL
+227 MTRLNL

-243 GVALP
+243 GVTLP
-248 GIPVALMTPRELEEV
+248 GIPVALMTPRELEDV

-291 VLNLSEGAFAEI
+291 KLNLSEGAFAEI

-332 AKKSGNRSG
+332 AKKSGIRSG
-341 QRQAQPSQQAP
+341 QRQAQPAPQAP
-352 TQQQHAPQQQ
+352 APQPSAPQQQ
-362 VPVQPQQSAQQPR
+362 APAQPYQSPQQPH
-375 PQAQQGYTQYMPA
+375 PQAQQGYSQHMPA

-393 PQQRPETARQ
+393 PQQRPEPAQQ
-403 PQQAPAPAPQQQAP
+403 PQQAPAP

-438 SQNPQGISGRMAMI
+438 SQKPKGVSGPMGMI
-452 QRAMKKQG
+452 QRTMRTQG
-460 VSEEEL
+460 LSEDEL
-466 PFVLAYA
+466 PIVLAYV
-473 FEDDERADVDNVD
+473 FGDKQVNVD
-486 ALTMDDMT
+486 ELTMDET
-494 ILLDRIQRYA
+494 TAVLAGIQRYA
-504 AESKPAQ
+504 AEAGAP
-511 EPTAELPFD
+511 EPTAELPLN
-520 GDTPADNMDGLESSY
+520 GDAPANTDNLDDLEAFYS
-535 NAHGGEVDD
+535 AQGGEVNDD
-544 DPENWNEGWPETAKP
+544 ESETWNEGWPETAKP

-564 Q
+564 

>member
-1 MTPKANDAQ
+1 MTSKTRT
-10 PVAKK
+10 
-15 AASKARASKI
+15 SKA
-25 VEKAEETPA
+25 VEKAEETTVPVWE
-34 ISYEMPGYKALS
+34 IPGYKALT

-53 LAEAGIYAQ
+53 LAEADIYSRAF
-62 AHALVPY
+62 ALIPY
-69 QMRGNTGDMY
+69 QMRGNAGDMY

-84 AKHLNIPFVTA
+84 AKHLNVPFITA

-108 PAMTAQLMSALVRNA
+108 PAMSAQLMSALVRNA
-123 GHTLREQWDAET
+123 GHTLREQWDPET

-140 TIIRKDDPD
+140 VIIRKDDPQ

-171 TWVQYP
+171 TWMQYP

-204 PEEFQTAESASRVLD
+204 PEEFQTQESASRILD
-219 MREQVKHD
+219 MRQQVQAD
-227 MDRLHL
+227 MDRLRL
-233 SSEKV
+233 SSEK
-238 AEVLD
+238 AIEVLD
-243 GVALP
+243 GVTLP
-248 GIPVALMTPRELEEV
+248 GITIALMTPRELEKV

-291 VLNLSEGAFAEI
+291 VLNLTEGAFAEI

-341 QRQAQPSQQAP
+341 QRQPAQQVPAP
-352 TQQQHAPQQQ
+352 QSPAPQQQ
-362 VPVQPQQSAQQPR
+362 APQQQPR

-393 PQQRPETARQ
+393 PQQHPEPVRQ
-403 PQQAPAPAPQQQAP
+403 PQQAQAPAPQQQAP

-438 SQNPQGISGRMAMI
+438 SQNPQGTSGPMAMI
-452 QRAMKKQG
+452 QRTMEKHGIAEG
-460 VSEEEL
+460 EL
-466 PFVLAYA
+466 PIILTYVF
-473 FEDDERADVDNVD
+473 DDERADVDNVD
-486 ALTMDDMT
+486 TLSMNDMP
-494 ILLDRIQRYA
+494 LVLAGIQRYA
-504 AESKPAQ
+504 AETKPVQ

-520 GDTPADNMDGLESSY
+520 GDAPADNMEDLEASY
-535 NAHGGEVDD
+535 SAQGSEVND
-544 DPENWNEGWPETAKP
+544 DPETWNEGWPETAKP

-564 Q
+564 

>member
-1 MTPKANDAQ
+1 MTPKTTDAQ
-10 PVAKK
+10 PATKK
-15 AASKARASKI
+15 AAPKTRTPKT
-25 VEKAEETPA
+25 VKAEETPA
-34 ISYEMPGYKALS
+34 PTWEVPGYKALS

-84 AKHLNIPFVTA
+84 AKHLNIPLITA

-140 TIIRKDDPD
+140 TLIRKDDPS

-227 MDRLHL
+227 MARLSL
-233 SSEKV
+233 SNEKV

-243 GVALP
+243 GVTLP
-248 GIPVALMTPRELEEV
+248 GITVALMTPRELEDV

-291 VLNLSEGAFAEI
+291 KLNLSEGAFAEI

-318 LREAEQVLDVLLRQ
+318 LREAEQVLDALLRQ
-332 AKKSGNRSG
+332 AKKSGIRSG
-341 QRQAQPSQQAP
+341 QRQAQPASQAP
-352 TQQQHAPQQQ
+352 APQSPAPQQQ
-362 VPVQPQQSAQQPR
+362 APAQPYQSPQQPR

-388 QPQEA
+388 HPQEA
-393 PQQRPETARQ
+393 PQQRPEPAQQ
-403 PQQAPAPAPQQQAP
+403 PQQAPTPAP
-417 AQESYGLYDESQ
+417 ESYGLYDESQ
-429 RPEQYPPLG
+429 PPEQYPPLG
-438 SQNPQGISGRMAMI
+438 SQNPQGTPGIRAMI
-452 QRAMKKQG
+452 QRALQTQGIPEEKLPNILIATFKKG
-460 VSEEEL
+460 EKAE
-466 PFVLAYA
+466 
-473 FEDDERADVDNVD
+473 NVD

-494 ILLDRIQRYA
+494 TLLDGIQRYA
-504 AESKPAQ
+504 TEPESFS
-511 EPTAELPFD
+511 EPTVELPFD
-520 GDTPADNMDGLESSY
+520 GDASADNMDDLEASY
-535 NAHGGEVDD
+535 IAQGDEVND
-544 DPENWNEGWPETAKP
+544 DPETWNEGWPETAKP
-559 GGGAN
+559 GGAAN
-564 Q
+564 

>member
-1 MTPKANDAQ
+1 MAHKSADAQ
-10 PVAKK
+10 PAAKK
-15 AASKARASKI
+15 AASKTRAPKP
-25 VEKAEETPA
+25 VKAEEPTAPVW
-34 ISYEMPGYKALS
+34 EVPGYKALS

-53 LAEAGIYAQ
+53 LAEADIYAQ
-62 AHALVPY
+62 AHALIPY

-84 AKHLNIPFVTA
+84 AKHLNIPIITA

-140 TIIRKDDPD
+140 TLIRKDDPS

-227 MDRLHL
+227 MTRLNL
-233 SSEKV
+233 SNEKV

-243 GVALP
+243 GVTLP

-272 ERDKDKIDEVRE
+272 ERDKDKIDNVRD
-284 RIQKGRD
+284 RIQKGLD
-291 VLNLSEGAFAEI
+291 LLHLTEGAFAEI

-318 LREAEQVLDVLLRQ
+318 LREAEQVLDVLIRQ

-341 QRQAQPSQQAP
+341 QRQPSQQAP
-352 TQQQHAPQQQ
+352 AQQPMQQQAPA
-362 VPVQPQQSAQQPR
+362 QPAQSAQQQAR
-375 PQAQQGYTQYMPA
+375 PQAQQA
-388 QPQEA
+388 L
-393 PQQRPETARQ
+393 QQRPEPAPQ
-403 PQQAPAPAPQQQAP
+403 PQQTPAP

-438 SQNPQGISGRMAMI
+438 SQKPKGVSGPMGMI
-452 QRAMKKQG
+452 QRTMRTQG
-460 VSEEEL
+460 LSEDEL
-466 PFVLAYA
+466 PIVLAYV
-473 FEDDERADVDNVD
+473 FGDKQVNVD
-486 ALTMDDMT
+486 ELTMDET
-494 ILLDRIQRYA
+494 TAVLAGIQRYA
-504 AESKPAQ
+504 AEAGAP
-511 EPTAELPFD
+511 EPTAELPLN
-520 GDTPADNMDGLESSY
+520 GDAPADTDNLDDLEASY
-535 NAHGGEVDD
+535 SAQGGEVNDD
-544 DPENWNEGWPETAKP
+544 ESETWNEGWPETAKP

>member
-1 MTPKANDAQ
+1 MTPKTTDAQ
-10 PVAKK
+10 PATKK
-15 AASKARASKI
+15 AAPKMRTPKT
-25 VEKAEETPA
+25 VKAEETPA
-34 ISYEMPGYKALS
+34 PTWEVPGYKALS

-84 AKHLNIPFVTA
+84 AKHLNIPLITA

-140 TIIRKDDPD
+140 TLIRKDDPS

-189 CRHAASEVLLGFSYV
+189 CRHAASEALLGFSYV

-227 MDRLHL
+227 MTRLNL
-233 SSEKV
+233 SGEKV
-238 AEVLD
+238 AEVLN
-243 GVALP
+243 GVTLP

-291 VLNLSEGAFAEI
+291 VLNLSDGAFAEI

-318 LREAEQVLDVLLRQ
+318 LREAEQVLDVLLHQ

-341 QRQAQPSQQAP
+341 QRQAQPAQQAP
-352 TQQQHAPQQQ
+352 AQQQPAPQQQ
-362 VPVQPQQSAQQPR
+362 APVQPQQGVQQPR

-393 PQQRPETARQ
+393 PQQRPEPAQQ
-403 PQQAPAPAPQQQAP
+403 PQQASAP

-438 SQNPQGISGRMAMI
+438 SQNPQGTSGPMVMI
-452 QRAMKKQG
+452 QRAMKEQG
-460 VSEEEL
+460 VPMDEL
-466 PFVLAYA
+466 PIVLSYI
-473 FEDDERADVDNVD
+473 FGEDKRADVDNVD
-486 ALTMDDMT
+486 ALTMNDMT
-494 ILLDRIQRYA
+494 TVLEGIQRYA
-504 AESKPAQ
+504 AEAGPFL
-511 EPTAELPFD
+511 EPTAELPLN
-520 GDTPADNMDGLESSY
+520 GDTPADNMDDLEASY
-535 NAHGGEVDD
+535 SVQGDEVND

-564 Q
+564 

>member
-10 PVAKK
+10 PAAKK
-15 AASKARASKI
+15 AASKTRTTKAA
-25 VEKAEETPA
+25 EKAEETTA
-34 ISYEMPGYKALS
+34 VSHEMPGYKALS
-46 EEEMRRD
+46 EEEMRHD

-84 AKHLNIPFVTA
+84 AKHLNIPFITA

-123 GHTLREQWDAET
+123 GHTLREQWDADT

-140 TIIRKDDPD
+140 ILIRKDDPS

-171 TWVQYP
+171 TWMQYP

-227 MDRLHL
+227 MTRLNL

-243 GVALP
+243 GVTLP
-248 GIPVALMTPRELEEV
+248 GIPVALMTPRELEDV

-291 VLNLSEGAFAEI
+291 KLNLSEGAFAEI

-332 AKKSGNRSG
+332 AKKSGIRSG
-341 QRQAQPSQQAP
+341 QRQAQPAPQAP
-352 TQQQHAPQQQ
+352 APQPSAPQQQ
-362 VPVQPQQSAQQPR
+362 APAQPYQSPQQPH
-375 PQAQQGYTQYMPA
+375 PQAQQGYSQHMPA

-393 PQQRPETARQ
+393 PQQRPEPAQQ
-403 PQQAPAPAPQQQAP
+403 PQQAPAP

-438 SQNPQGISGRMAMI
+438 SQKPQHGISGPMAMI
-452 QRAMKKQG
+452 QRAMQAQG
-460 VSEEEL
+460 ISEEEL
-466 PFVLAYA
+466 PIVLTYI
-473 FEDDERADVDNVD
+473 FGNDERAENVD

-494 ILLDRIQRYA
+494 TVLEGIQRYA
-504 AESKPAQ
+504 AEAGPLP
-511 EPTAELPFD
+511 EPTAELPLS
-520 GDTPADNMDGLESSY
+520 GDDPADINDLEASY
-535 NAHGGEVDD
+535 SAQGGEVND
-544 DPENWNEGWPETAKP
+544 DPETWNEGWPETAKP

-564 Q
+564 